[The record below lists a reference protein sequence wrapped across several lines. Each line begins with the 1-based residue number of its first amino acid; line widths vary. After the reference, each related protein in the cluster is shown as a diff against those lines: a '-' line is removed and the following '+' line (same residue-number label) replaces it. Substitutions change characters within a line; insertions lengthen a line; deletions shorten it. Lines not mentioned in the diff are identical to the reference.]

1 MQRPDEE
8 VLNAIVSLEGDVRWE
23 RIHQWLLNS
32 LTQGVRELGV
42 NTIFNSGR
50 VAELWD
56 LNDKIGTA
64 KKELNIIMKK

>member
-8 VLNAIVSLEGDVRWE
+8 VLNAIVSLEGDIRWE

-56 LNDKIGTA
+56 LNDKIATA
-64 KKELNIIMKK
+64 KKELKTTRG

>member
-23 RIHQWLLNS
+23 KVHHWFLVS
-32 LTQGVRELGV
+32 LAQAVKELG
-42 NTIFNSGR
+42 TKTEFNAGR

-56 LNDKIGTA
+56 LGDKIRTA
-64 KKELNIIMKK
+64 KKELQVIRK